1 MTFVAGSFLLRFEQ
15 AFMCG
20 IYFISFYIIPVG
32 LMLFNNFSADV
43 NLDFFNI
50 LLYCSI
56 VLTKFT
62 SLYRN
67 EKF

>member
-32 LMLFNNFSADV
+32 LMLFNNFLADA

-50 LLYCSI
+50 L
-56 VLTKFT
+56 
-62 SLYRN
+62 
-67 EKF
+67 